1 MKSTACFAASAG
13 DGAFATSLSV
23 MPCIWWPRIG
33 CDGFTNVDQRS
44 VILPPL
50 TLTTPISR
58 RSDSFGSVPVVST
71 STIANSR
78 LASTAATKSR
88 TEPVPGSSDGVSFG
102 LPTASRSCSWM
113 SMSGWR
119 ARWPNRMAS
128 AMTSSGRS
136 LAPASTIMIA
146 SRVPETIRSSS
157 DSSTWLK
164 VGLTTNSPSIRPIRT
179 APTGPANGISLI
191 DSAADAATVPRT
203 SGSFSWSVERT
214 VMTSWMSSL

>member
-1 MKSTACFAASAG
+1 M
-13 DGAFATSLSV
+13 
-23 MPCIWWPRIG
+23 R
-33 CDGFTNVDQRS
+33 
-44 VILPPL
+44 
-50 TLTTPISR
+50 
-58 RSDSFGSVPVVST
+58 
-71 STIANSR
+71 
-78 LASTAATKSR
+78 
-88 TEPVPGSSDGVSFG
+88 FG

-113 SMSGWR
+113 SMSGWS

-191 DSAADAATVPRT
+191 VRAADAATVPRT